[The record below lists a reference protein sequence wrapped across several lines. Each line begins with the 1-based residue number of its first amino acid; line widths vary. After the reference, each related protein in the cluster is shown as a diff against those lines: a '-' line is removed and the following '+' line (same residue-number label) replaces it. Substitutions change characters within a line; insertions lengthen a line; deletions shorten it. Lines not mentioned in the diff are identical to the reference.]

1 MKKLFLS
8 LPFFFFCLV
17 VFAQGDREKIINR
30 QAEFNATLLHPD
42 SATFDKLL
50 ADSLS
55 YGHSAWKI
63 QTKKEFL
70 ADILHG
76 PASFSNMTVTS
87 QTVSIAGDNAIV
99 RQVFQAD
106 LSSAGVASRVKL
118 GILLVWTKQSGDWR
132 LLARQAVKIP

>member
-8 LPFFFFCLV
+8 LSFSFLV
-17 VFAQGDREKIINR
+17 LIVFAQADQEKVISR
-30 QAEFNATLLHPD
+30 QAEFNAALLHPD
-42 SATFDKLL
+42 SARFDKLL

-63 QTKKEFL
+63 QSKKEFL

-76 PASFSNMTVTS
+76 PATFSNLIVSS

-106 LSSAGVASRVKL
+106 LTSEGVVNKVRL
-118 GILLVWTKQSGDWR
+118 GILLVWTKENAEWK
-132 LLARQAVKIP
+132 LLARQAVKLP